1 MNKREDKHFVNRKLA
16 WQNSEVKLCAVFVCW
31 EVNATLK
38 LRRAERE
45 RFESLNEN
53 KKKNEWRKPLVLLFG
68 APGRILNLS
77 FAPALW
83 AREVYHT
90 RKVHSYRKAVREV

>member
-16 WQNSEVKLCAVFVCW
+16 RQNSEVKLCAFFVCW

-45 RFESLNEN
+45 RFESFRMSD
-53 KKKNEWRKPLVLLFG
+53 KK
-68 APGRILNLS
+68 
-77 FAPALW
+77 
-83 AREVYHT
+83 T
-90 RKVHSYRKAVREV
+90 